1 MVGIAR
7 LALAKACAVRFT
19 VSCNCC
25 YTILPKIVIEFIA
38 HLDKISVIFNMNYDI
53 INSLV
58 TKGFSTRK
66 ISTELKTSQSN
77 VRYWLK
83 KFNIKTTPRSEIS
96 DHKRCPRCETE
107 KLKTEFYN
115 RRNGKGSSVYCK
127 RCSNDQTVERQK
139 RFKQQCID
147 WKGGKCVCCGYNKCN
162 NALDFHHLDP
172 NKKEFNIA
180 QARLTSFNEEVKKEL
195 DNCTLVCSNCHR
207 EIHAGIIDLSSYNIK
222 E

>member
-1 MVGIAR
+1 
-7 LALAKACAVRFT
+7 
-19 VSCNCC
+19 
-25 YTILPKIVIEFIA
+25 
-38 HLDKISVIFNMNYDI
+38 MNYDI

-180 QARLTSFNEEVKKEL
+180 QARLTSFNEEINFPTVLFATFNIDFNGTLIISFFSCSLVFKISQIIFLLLILLSKVKTSVE
-195 DNCTLVCSNCHR
+195 NR
-207 EIHAGIIDLSSYNIK
+207 LSISLYLFSHFM
-222 E
+222 

>member
-7 LALAKACAVRFT
+7 LALAKACAGRFT

-25 YTILPKIVIEFIA
+25 YTISPKIVIEFIA

-83 KFNIKTTPRSEIS
+83 KFNIKTTSRSKVS
-96 DHKRCPRCETE
+96 DYRHCPRCETE

-115 RRNGKGSSVYCK
+115 RRNGKGNSVYCK
-127 RCSNDQTVERQK
+127 LCSHTQTLERQ
-139 RFKQQCID
+139 RDFKQRCVD
-147 WKGGKCVCCGYNKCN
+147 HKGGKCICCGYDKTN
-162 NALDFHHLDP
+162 NALDFHHLNPSEKDFSISSARFTTFDNRVINEL
-172 NKKEFNIA
+172 NKCA
-180 QARLTSFNEEVKKEL
+180 
-195 DNCTLVCSNCHR
+195 LVCRNCHA
-207 EIHAGIIDLSSYNIK
+207 EIHAGIKTLQ
-222 E
+222 